1 MTIYQ
6 HFRPEE
12 HLFIDHVLTWKKELQ
27 QTYQLKVT
35 DFLDPRQ
42 QQIIQ
47 MLIGTNEDD
56 FAVYLNGAAEEAERK
71 RAVIAPFY
79 ETVDASSFELVLLEA
94 KFPQKFITLTHRDIM
109 GAFLSQGIDRR
120 KLGDIY
126 LHNDCLQIIVA
137 ADISSYVQLNLTK
150 IKNASI
156 KLTMRP
162 LSELLPQ
169 KDNWLTESQT
179 VASLRLDSLIKEI
192 YRMSR
197 TEAASL
203 IKRKLVKVNFQI
215 VENPAYLLL
224 EGDLISV
231 RGKGRSKLV
240 EINGKTRKD
249 KIRITTATLK

>member
-1 MTIYQ
+1 MNIYQ

-12 HLFIDHVLTWKKELQ
+12 HLFIDHVLAWKKEIQ

-42 QQIIQ
+42 QQIIK

-56 FAVYLNGAAEEAERK
+56 FAVYLHGGANGAERK
-71 RAVIAPFY
+71 RAVIAPYY
-79 ETVDASSFELVLLEA
+79 EEVHFSAYEVVLLEA
-94 KFPQKFITLTHRDIM
+94 KFQQKFVTLTHGDIM

-126 LHNDCLQIIVA
+126 LHDNCLQIIVA
-137 ADISSYVQLNLTK
+137 AEIATYVQLNLTK

-156 KLTMRP
+156 KLIEQSF
-162 LSELLPQ
+162 SELLPPEN
-169 KDNWLTESQT
+169 NWLEESQT
-179 VASLRLDSLIKEI
+179 VASLRLDALIKAI

-197 TEAASL
+197 NEAANL
-203 IKRKLVKVNFQI
+203 IKRKLVKINFQI
-215 VENPAYLLL
+215 VEDPAYSLL

-240 EINGKTRKD
+240 EILGHTRKD
-249 KIRITTATLK
+249 KIRVTTAKLK